1 VETTTDFSRAVWR
14 KSSRSSA
21 GGPDCVEV
29 ALVPAAAGI
38 RDSKNPSG
46 PVLGFDA
53 DAWGRFLGT
62 TKHGGFDLI

>member
-1 VETTTDFSRAVWR
+1 VETATDLSRATWR

-29 ALVPAAAGI
+29 ALVPVGAGV

-46 PVLGFDA
+46 PVLGFDGA
-53 DAWGRFLGT
+53 AWGRFLGT
-62 TKHGGFDLI
+62 TKHGGFDLS